1 VELHWPKPIKPAEIE
16 VRAGNTLRTLELKEA
31 SASAELKGIAFK
43 EGNRELNVSLLRD
56 GKREDPYRVILK
68 RVSVGKQ

>member
-31 SASAELKGIAFK
+31 SASAELKGIAIK
-43 EGNRELNVSLLRD
+43 
-56 GKREDPYRVILK
+56 
-68 RVSVGKQ
+68 